1 MIQLKAITKTYRT
14 GNLVQVAL
22 NQIFLNFRDN
32 EFVSILGASGSGKST
47 LLNIIGGLDRYDS
60 GDLIINGISTNR
72 YSDRDWDTYRNHSI
86 GFVFQNYNLI
96 SHQSVL
102 ANVELSLTMAGVKGN
117 EKRERALQ
125 LLRQVGL
132 EDQKHKLPSQLSG
145 GQMQRVAIAR
155 ALVNNPDILLADEP
169 TGALDTVTSH
179 QIMELLKE
187 VAKDR
192 LVIMVTH
199 NPELADQYS
208 TRIVK
213 LKDGQVVGDSNPYM
227 LDENNNS
234 PATGQRTE
242 TEKRVKTA
250 GTAKTKKASMS
261 FSTALSLSFKNLCTK
276 KGRTLLTAF
285 AGSIGIIGIALI
297 IALSSGVNRY
307 IEQMQKD
314 TMSTYPIAIEAQ
326 TISFDDMSLGLEESE
341 TEKEN
346 DRGDKVYT
354 DGDNFEMAKSTND
367 MVAKNDLRSFKK
379 YLDDKNNEIW
389 KYVGQNGIEYSYN
402 TPFSVYAYD
411 PKGTL
416 VNTDGSN
423 LSVNNNTKTSVSDD
437 ASDLSMSLDT
447 ETNFCENL
455 FSEIEGEN
463 AKSNYDI
470 LYGQWPTDKNQLVL
484 EINEDNEI
492 PLEVFYQLGLLP
504 ADDYQGLMDSISEK
518 KKFEIPEHESS
529 YEKICDAKFYL
540 LPACDFYQRQKD
552 GSYELIEANDKDV
565 KKLLGDAL
573 ELKISAVVKLKED
586 IKTSSISTKIGYT
599 KALTDYL
606 ISYANGSEVVKDQLN
621 SKETSIL
628 DGAKISEESYYAS
641 LQRMGYV
648 DEEEPEKINIY
659 VDSFEDKE
667 KITECIDQYNKSVD
681 KSKKIVYTDMMQVVI
696 SSVTQ
701 IVDIISYILIAF
713 VAISLIVS
721 SLMIG
726 IITYISVLERRKE
739 IGILRAVG
747 ASRRNIKQVFNAE
760 TVLVGAMSGIIGV
773 GISELFIAIINAII
787 HMVAEE
793 SGMSAYLPV
802 SYMLILIGLSM
813 LLTLIGGLIPS
824 AKAAKE
830 DPVKAL
836 RSE

>member
-1 MIQLKAITKTYRT
+1 M
-14 GNLVQVAL
+14 
-22 NQIFLNFRDN
+22 
-32 EFVSILGASGSGKST
+32 
-47 LLNIIGGLDRYDS
+47 
-60 GDLIINGISTNR
+60 
-72 YSDRDWDTYRNHSI
+72 
-86 GFVFQNYNLI
+86 
-96 SHQSVL
+96 
-102 ANVELSLTMAGVKGN
+102 
-117 EKRERALQ
+117 
-125 LLRQVGL
+125 
-132 EDQKHKLPSQLSG
+132 
-145 GQMQRVAIAR
+145 
-155 ALVNNPDILLADEP
+155 
-169 TGALDTVTSH
+169 
-179 QIMELLKE
+179 
-187 VAKDR
+187 
-192 LVIMVTH
+192 
-199 NPELADQYS
+199 
-208 TRIVK
+208 
-213 LKDGQVVGDSNPYM
+213 
-227 LDENNNS
+227 
-234 PATGQRTE
+234 
-242 TEKRVKTA
+242 
-250 GTAKTKKASMS
+250 
-261 FSTALSLSFKNLCTK
+261 
-276 KGRTLLTAF
+276 
-285 AGSIGIIGIALI
+285 
-297 IALSSGVNRY
+297 
-307 IEQMQKD
+307 
-314 TMSTYPIAIEAQ
+314 
-326 TISFDDMSLGLEESE
+326 
-341 TEKEN
+341 
-346 DRGDKVYT
+346 
-354 DGDNFEMAKSTND
+354 
-367 MVAKNDLRSFKK
+367 
-379 YLDDKNNEIW
+379 
-389 KYVGQNGIEYSYN
+389 
-402 TPFSVYAYD
+402 
-411 PKGTL
+411 
-416 VNTDGSN
+416 
-423 LSVNNNTKTSVSDD
+423 
-437 ASDLSMSLDT
+437 
-447 ETNFCENL
+447 
-455 FSEIEGEN
+455 
-463 AKSNYDI
+463 
-470 LYGQWPTDKNQLVL
+470 
-484 EINEDNEI
+484 
-492 PLEVFYQLGLLP
+492 
-504 ADDYQGLMDSISEK
+504 
-518 KKFEIPEHESS
+518 
-529 YEKICDAKFYL
+529 
-540 LPACDFYQRQKD
+540 
-552 GSYELIEANDKDV
+552 
-565 KKLLGDAL
+565 DAL

-773 GISELFIAIINAII
+773 GISELLIAIINAII